1 MKVEKIC
8 IVGGGTSGWLT
19 AAALVKRLPKIKVT
33 IVESTDIPTI
43 GVGESTLEQ
52 FRTFLDFIGI
62 SDEDWMAECDATYKT
77 SIGFQNFLYNDER
90 TVHYPFGPVELSD
103 KENGF
108 DDIFAL
114 SCFHEEFSDPLSFQK
129 YYNNLTTVAE
139 SNKLFDDIVK
149 YTAYHLDASKFARW
163 LRDRICVGAVEHI
176 QDTVKPVVGDN
187 GIDCLVTK
195 GGYAIQADLYID
207 CTGFKSVLLEQTLG
221 VQFNEFDNLINN
233 RAVVA
238 RVLYENKEEELKNY
252 TNCYGLSSGWVW
264 TTPLWTRMGKG
275 YVYSD
280 KFLSPEEAEKEFRE
294 HINAH
299 PHDVEC
305 RHIEFRHGIHEKA
318 WEKNVVAIGLSYGF
332 LEPLESTGLLS
343 THEVIKHLVTVLD
356 RRNGVVGSVDRDSLN
371 TVCKG
376 VMTGMSGFV
385 AAHYYC
391 SHRNDTPYW
400 KHLTEEKEYEVSD
413 FFLQGGWKTI
423 FTGLPYI
430 AFGAQVLPLGYDKED
445 MKKDLINRYGRYIE
459 KDMNIKKNRWNNRY
473 NDLCRFIDR
482 QPTTLEYLRDGIYK

>member
-1 MKVEKIC
+1 V
-8 IVGGGTSGWLT
+8 S
-19 AAALVKRLPKIKVT
+19 
-33 IVESTDIPTI
+33 
-43 GVGESTLEQ
+43 
-52 FRTFLDFIGI
+52 
-62 SDEDWMAECDATYKT
+62 
-77 SIGFQNFLYNDER
+77 
-90 TVHYPFGPVELSD
+90 
-103 KENGF
+103 
-108 DDIFAL
+108 
-114 SCFHEEFSDPLSFQK
+114 
-129 YYNNLTTVAE
+129 
-139 SNKLFDDIVK
+139 
-149 YTAYHLDASKFARW
+149 
-163 LRDRICVGAVEHI
+163 
-176 QDTVKPVVGDN
+176 DN

-221 VQFNEFDNLINN
+221 VKFNEFDNLINN
-233 RAVVA
+233 RAVAA

-252 TNCYGLSSGWVW
+252 TNCYGLSSGWMW
-264 TTPLWTRMGKG
+264 TTPLWTRMGMG

-280 KFLSPEEAEKEFRE
+280 KFITPEEAEKEFRE

-299 PHDVEC
+299 DVEC
-305 RHIEFRHGIHEKA
+305 RHIEFSHGIHEKV
-318 WEKNVVAIGLSYGF
+318 WEKNVVAVGLSYGF

-356 RRNGVVGSVDRDSLN
+356 RRNGIVGSVDRDSLN

-391 SHRNDTPYW
+391 SQRNDTPYW
-400 KHLTEEKEYEVSD
+400 KHLTEEKEYEISD

-423 FTGLPYI
+423 FSGLPYI

-459 KDMNIKKNRWNNRY
+459 KDMNIKRNRWKRRY
-473 NDLCRFIDR
+473 EDLCRFIDK
-482 QPTTLEYLRDGIYK
+482 QPTTFEYLRDGIYK